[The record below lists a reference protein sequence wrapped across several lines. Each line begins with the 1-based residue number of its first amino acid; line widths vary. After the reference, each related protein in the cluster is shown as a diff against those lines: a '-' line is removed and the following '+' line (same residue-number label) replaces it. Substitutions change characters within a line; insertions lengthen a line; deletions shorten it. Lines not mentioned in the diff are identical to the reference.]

1 MPQQHRHVVA
11 ALAQRRNR
19 QANYVETIVQVLA
32 EFALADALREIAVR
46 GGDNPHVDAAV
57 DAIRANALNLAV
69 LDEAKEQCLHPQRR
83 LAKLVEKQRAVVRH
97 RGEPGLVAV
106 RPGEAATDMSKQL
119 GLEKRVGESGAVD
132 RHEVACPAAPGLV
145 NRARDDFFPN
155 TGFADDEHLGVGSSG
170 CVDVLAESLHRV
182 AAPEKKGSRRN
193 SVRGLSAS
201 NECQLLCSHWFFVC
215 LTGEFSGAFLLILQ
229 DSREQDTTATI
240 RRNSTLKD
248 ARRTKSHITRAKESK
263 PG

>member
-46 GGDNPHVDAAV
+46 GGDNPDVDAAV
-57 DAIRANALNLAV
+57 DAIRAHTLYLAV

-83 LAKLVEKQRAVVRH
+83 LAEFVEKQSAVVGH

-106 RPGEAATDMSKQL
+106 RPGEAATDMSEQL
-119 GLEKRVGESGAVD
+119 GLEKRVGQSGAID
-132 RHEVACPAAPGLV
+132 CHEVARPAASGLV
-145 NRARDDFFPN
+145 NHARDDFFPN
-155 TGFADDEHLGVGSSG
+155 RSFADDEHLGVGSGG
-170 CVDVLAESLHRV
+170 CVAVLAESLHRV
-182 AAPEKKGSRRN
+182 AAPKKKGSRRN

-201 NECQLLCSHWFFVC
+201 NETQLLCSHWFFVC

-229 DSREQDTTATI
+229 DSREQDTTATSRYNSPI
-240 RRNSTLKD
+240 RC
-248 ARRTKSHITRAKESK
+248 ARRIKR
-263 PG
+263 